1 MASEPI
7 DIAAETLN
15 PISKLIT
22 EFTQVLDTITNAE
35 EKELYVQLLN
45 KYPIN
50 DTAVSYY
57 FIWWIVWVLN
67 RNNLELG

>member
-57 FIWWIVWVLN
+57 FI
-67 RNNLELG
+67 